1 MHKLDSAQRPALLNL
16 RLALSTPTASPQYR
30 QDAVYKLTGA
40 QGTPEGIDMMI
51 VVGGFNSSNTS
62 HLQVGLST
70 AHQGGGAGW
79 GQAWGCGG
87 VVLMA
92 ATPHAHAHPA
102 QRTSPPLP
110 PLPCLVQEIGEM
122 KDIPSFWVDSA
133 ARIDVDANKVRRQGC
148 LAGGW

>member
-1 MHKLDSAQRPALLNL
+1 MQPDWYVLVGHLTSHVPPTPA
-16 RLALSTPTASPQYR
+16 ASLQYR

-70 AHQGGGAGW
+70 ANQGGVAGW

-87 VVLMA
+87 VGGCNTSRSRPPPA
-92 ATPHAHAHPA
+92 A
-102 QRTSPPLP
+102 PPP
-110 PLPCLVQEIGEM
+110 PPPPPG
-122 KDIPSFWVDSA
+122 
-133 ARIDVDANKVRRQGC
+133 G
-148 LAGGW
+148 AGGGGGW